1 MLHERWGSVT
11 RRTAL
16 ALVPWLCLAAA
27 GPGCSPA
34 GQASSGA
41 DGTRDRLKKMRA
53 LRGTGDP
60 RRQGERSSL
69 PARQGSGPR

>member
-1 MLHERWGSVT
+1 MCHEGWGTVT

-16 ALVPWLCLAAA
+16 ALLPWLCMATA

-34 GQASSGA
+34 GPTSNGA
-41 DGTRDRLKKMRA
+41 AGIPDRLKKMRA

-60 RRQGERSSL
+60 RRQGKRSSI
-69 PARQGSGPR
+69 PARHDP